1 MTLKEYRVSLGLT
14 QEQAGDKLAI
24 SKARFGQL
32 EKSWPFLAAVSL
44 LKIVRAFDARII
56 LEMSKGCRFLT
67 PREIEAWD
75 KVVSQDEL
83 NSDLDYLPDFES

>member
-14 QEQAGDKLAI
+14 QEQAGAKLGLT
-24 SKARFGQL
+24 KQRWGQI

-67 PREIEAWD
+67 PKEIESWDNREID
-75 KVVSQDEL
+75 
-83 NSDLDYLPDFES
+83 DLDYLPDVDED

>member
-1 MTLKEYRVSLGLT
+1 MTLKQHRKSLGLT
-14 QEQAGDKLAI
+14 QEQAGAKLGI

-32 EKSWPFLAAVSL
+32 EKAWPNLSHENYMALVNELS
-44 LKIVRAFDARII
+44 ARLII
-56 LEMSKGCRFLT
+56 EPKGARFLT